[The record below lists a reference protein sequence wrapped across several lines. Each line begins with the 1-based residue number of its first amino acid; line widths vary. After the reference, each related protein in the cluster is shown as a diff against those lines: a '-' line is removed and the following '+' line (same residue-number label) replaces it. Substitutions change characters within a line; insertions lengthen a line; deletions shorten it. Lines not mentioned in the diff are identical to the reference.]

1 MSKLATYTIANRPSA
16 SSNAG
21 LMIFRTDTN
30 NFEISDGTDWQT
42 YLSDGVFNYFGNNSY
57 SASFDG
63 TDDYVSIGVP
73 LASELTFCAW
83 IKPTAN
89 TGYAPVIAAGSNTYY
104 NVSLNYSNGAV
115 TFQSRAGGNPAYA
128 SSAILSLNVWSHIAA
143 TLDSSGLSVIYINGS
158 SEATSTTQQTPNA
171 SSKANPRIGMT
182 PRSDNSSRFT
192 GYIDEVA
199 IFNRAITASEIQD
212 IYNNKTYQNPQAM
225 YRFENNFNDEFGSY
239 NGTQSGGVT
248 FSTDKPY

>member
-1 MSKLATYTIANRPSA
+1 MV
-16 SSNAG
+16 
-21 LMIFRTDTN
+21 F
-30 NFEISDGTDWQT
+30 
-42 YLSDGVFNYFGNNSY
+42 FNYFGNNSY

-73 LASELTFCAW
+73 LGDELTFCAW

-89 TGYAPVIAAGSNTYY
+89 TGYAPVVAAGSSGNY

-115 TFQSRAGGNPAYA
+115 TFQSRAGGNPAYT
-128 SSAILSLNVWSHIAA
+128 SSAILSLNAWSHIAG
-143 TLDSSGLSVIYINGS
+143 TLDSSGSSVIYINGS
-158 SEATSTTQQTPNA
+158 SAATSATQQTPNA

-182 PRSDNSSRFT
+182 PRSDNSSRFP

-199 IFNRAITASEIQD
+199 IFNRAITASEVQI
-212 IYNNKTYQNPQAM
+212 IYNNKTYQSPQAM

-239 NGTQSGGVT
+239 
-248 FSTDKPY
+248 